1 MKISILGCNG
11 SRGLGL
17 KPTAFLVDKN
27 VLIDAGTCSEAL
39 SIKKRVNIDHILI
52 THAHFDH
59 IADLPFLAHTAHDL
73 RKVPLYVYGIKEA
86 IDDISNHIFNW
97 RIWPSFNE
105 IPNAKKSKISF
116 KPVKLLKRFKVG
128 SLHITA
134 IPVNHTVPTAGLLV
148 DNGKSAFAFTSD
160 TYETELF
167 WKKIGNHNRLKALI
181 IECSFPNRL
190 EETAKITGHLTPE
203 LLDKEISKLRG
214 KEIRIFVSHLKPI
227 YRREIIKELN
237 KLSKKLPLKILEDG
251 MEIKI

>member
-39 SIKKRVNIDHILI
+39 SIKKRLNIDHILI

-59 IADLPFLAHTAHDL
+59 IADLPFLAHTAHDH
-73 RKVPLYVYGIKEA
+73 RKAPLYVYGIKEA
-86 IDDISNHIFNW
+86 IDDILTHIFNW

-116 KPVKLLKRFKVG
+116 KPVSPLKNIQVNSYK
-128 SLHITA
+128 IMA
-134 IPVNHTVPTAGLLV
+134 IPVNHTVPTVGFLI
-148 DNGKSAFAFTSD
+148 DDGKSAFAFIGD
-160 TYETELF
+160 TYTTDLF
-167 WKKIGNHNRLKALI
+167 WKKIRDHKRLSAVI
-181 IECSFPNRL
+181 IESSFPNRL
-190 EETAKITGHLTPE
+190 SNTAKITGHLTPK
-203 LLDKEISKLRG
+203 LLYKEIAKLDRNDV
-214 KEIRIFVSHLKPI
+214 KIFVSHLKPF
-227 YRREIIKELN
+227 YRKEIIKEL
-237 KLSKKLPLKILEDG
+237 KTLSHELPLEILEDG